1 MGKLPSKFSAMS
13 LAAATFSIDRP
24 QLPLAVYLEI
34 AAHLKQVTG
43 IQVELLPQTAS
54 EFDYLQSQVAGLSID
69 CRAVTVTDQSQVAEI
84 LNYYERRYGAW
95 TTLTP

>member
-1 MGKLPSKFSAMS
+1 MS

-24 QLPLAVYLEI
+24 QLPLAVYLEV
-34 AAHLKQVTG
+34 AAHLRQVVG
-43 IQVELLPQTAS
+43 IEVELLPQTAP

-69 CRAVTVTDQSQVAEI
+69 CRAVTTADQSQVVEI

-95 TTLTP
+95 TTLTT